1 VMVLVLP
8 HAFLCVTKFL
18 RTTATSRHRHGESYA
33 VRANPILGGLHH
45 DYFLAPSC
53 A

>member
-1 VMVLVLP
+1 MIDEVHGVNRLAHRANCIHTNCL
-8 HAFLCVTKFL
+8 AL
-18 RTTATSRHRHGESYA
+18 RGESYA

-45 DYFLAPSC
+45 EYFLAPAC